1 MSEKLN
7 PAGGRRGRPARWIGL
22 GTAALMA
29 LIIVSC
35 SKSSTEIPYSE
46 LKEEIRAGSVA
57 EVRIGSERLEAM
69 TTSLAQEGGAPSKWT
84 AIPVPDEGFASFL
97 EYHGVTYSGIEEGG
111 ANPLIAIP
119 IVLLGI
125 GGAYLLIRR
134 QRRLIQG
141 TAPVGPMRIHDAKD
155 DPEKLGFDQV
165 AGADEAKEEL
175 AEVVGFLKDPDR
187 YARLG
192 ARIPK
197 GVLLVG
203 PPGTGKTLLARA
215 VAGEAGVPFFS
226 LSGSDFVEM
235 YVGVGASR
243 VRKLFQRAKAKAP
256 CIIFI
261 DELDAVGRSRS
272 GPRAATNDER
282 ESTLNQL
289 LVEMDGFEDKSG
301 IVLIAATNRPEV
313 LDKALLR
320 PGRFDRQVLVDRPDR
335 FGREAILRVHARK
348 IRLAPDV
355 DLAELAQ
362 RTPGFAGA
370 DLANLLNEA
379 ALLAAR
385 YERELVGN
393 EELDAALDRIVT
405 GLEKKTRLMHERERP
420 IVAYHEAGHAIVA
433 EVSPSAEPVKKIS
446 IIPRGF
452 GALGFMQ
459 QIPDE
464 RFLLQE
470 EELVDRLAVL
480 LAGRAAEQI
489 VFGQVSTGA
498 SNDLERATALA
509 RRMVCEFGMSDSIGP
524 ISLMTQESPFLS
536 SANDAV
542 HAPFSEVTA
551 REIDLEIQG
560 LVSTAAKN
568 AREILETEREL
579 LEAVA
584 ERLLEKE
591 VIERDEFLEILRTYR
606 EEEEGCAREA
616 ALPLGK

>member
-1 MSEKLN
+1 
-7 PAGGRRGRPARWIGL
+7 
-22 GTAALMA
+22 MA
-29 LIIVSC
+29 LIIASC

-119 IVLLGI
+119 IVLLGL

-187 YARLG
+187 YVRVG

>member
-1 MSEKLN
+1 
-7 PAGGRRGRPARWIGL
+7 
-22 GTAALMA
+22 MA
-29 LIIVSC
+29 LIIASC